1 MEELLFNL
9 GAAALGGLI
18 GWLVGSAISKYLDKA
33 KDWFQN
39 VWNSL
44 TRSKVTRAVG
54 ILVRTGIRRLKKML
68 LVLQTDG
75 EVEYYE
81 QPDDEGVEVDDS
93 ELNDNVLKAL
103 NEDGYV
109 PVAVYE

>member
-1 MEELLFNL
+1 
-9 GAAALGGLI
+9 
-18 GWLVGSAISKYLDKA
+18 
-33 KDWFQN
+33 
-39 VWNSL
+39 
-44 TRSKVTRAVG
+44 
-54 ILVRTGIRRLKKML
+54 ML

-75 EVEYYE
+75 EVKYYE